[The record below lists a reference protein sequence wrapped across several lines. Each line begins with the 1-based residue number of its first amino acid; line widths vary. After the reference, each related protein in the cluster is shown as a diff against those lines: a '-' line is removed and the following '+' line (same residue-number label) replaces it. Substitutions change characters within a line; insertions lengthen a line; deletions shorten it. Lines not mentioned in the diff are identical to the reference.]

1 MLSALG
7 FLTVVGPSRVPD
19 TRTFRWFP
27 LVGALIGLS
36 LGGLWWVAAR
46 AFPPGLAA
54 ALVVVA
60 DLALTGLLH
69 VDGLADSADGLL
81 PPLSRERRL
90 AIMRQ
95 PDIGAFAAA
104 VVPAVLLVRWAAL
117 AGQTVSPL
125 LLAGLWC
132 ASRTAIAVVP
142 SVVRYARTDGLA
154 SAFLADGA
162 SPNPTEAGSGPAEE
176 RAGRVGRANGSSG
189 RLAGA
194 ALVGV
199 PGASMALALAVAG
212 RGWVG
217 VASIAVASGAAA
229 LTVEGAR
236 RRLGGFT
243 GDVLGAAA
251 VLAET
256 VGLVAAAARW

>member
-1 MLSALG
+1 MLSAVG
-7 FLTVVGPSRVPD
+7 FLTVFGPSHLPD

-27 LVGALIGLS
+27 LVGALIGLV
-36 LGGLWWVAAR
+36 LGGLWWAADR
-46 AFPPGLAA
+46 VFPAPLAA
-54 ALVVVA
+54 ALVLAA
-60 DLALTGLLH
+60 DLAVTGLLH

-81 PPLSRERRL
+81 PPLGRERRL

-104 VVPAVLLVRWAAL
+104 VLPTVLLVRWAAL

-132 ASRTAIAVVP
+132 LSRTTMATVP
-142 SVVRYARTDGLA
+142 GLVRYARSEGLA
-154 SAFLADGA
+154 SAFLAPD
-162 SPNPTEAGSGPAEE
+162 S
-176 RAGRVGRANGSSG
+176 
-189 RLAGA
+189 GA
-194 ALVGV
+194 ARAAAVGV
-199 PGASMALALAVAG
+199 PGSLFALGLAVAG
-212 RGWVG
+212 RGWAGLGAVG
-217 VASIAVASGAAA
+217 AAVAMAAVV
-229 LTVEGAR
+229 VEFAR

-256 VGLVAAAARW
+256 AGLVAAAARW